1 MSDAQYPWRRPPRS
15 PVSGDRDASDFGYA
29 MERLREHRG
38 WARAEVAERS
48 GSLAY
53 STVAGMENGHRPPSK
68 RTLGPLALGLGVDR
82 HDLEEFWQLVV
93 ARAPDD
99 TLDSA
104 WRSLLAES
112 EAGDLNARPMA
123 KRPMA
128 SPRAFPSR
136 QAHGPRAGAPPGY
149 GWPRADPLPR
159 ADPFGD
165 DIDDD
170 LEFDSSGELAAPL
183 MVRLGGDIDREMPL
197 VAALEHE
204 PSSTSH
210 RDALARELH
219 ALASR
224 LPQDDLATAV
234 QVLRG
239 LVAKAREEGTLHEQ

>member
-1 MSDAQYPWRRPPRS
+1 
-15 PVSGDRDASDFGYA
+15 
-29 MERLREHRG
+29 MERLREHCG

-53 STVAGMENGHRPPSK
+53 STVAGIENGHRPPSK

-82 HDLEEFWQLVV
+82 HSLEEFWQLVV

-104 WRSLLAES
+104 WRSLLAEV
-112 EAGDLNARPMA
+112 EAGEPHARPMA
-123 KRPMA
+123 ERQRA
-128 SPRAFPSR
+128 SPRSFESR
-136 QAHGPRAGAPPGY
+136 QSRGPRPSAPRSY
-149 GWPRADPLPR
+149 GWSGP
-159 ADPFGD
+159 DPFGD
-165 DIDDD
+165 ELDDA
-170 LEFDSSGELAAPL
+170 LEFERFSQLAAPL
-183 MVRLGGDIDREMPL
+183 MVRLGGDNDREMPL
-197 VAALEHE
+197 VAALEDE

-210 RDALARELH
+210 RDALARELQS
-219 ALASR
+219 LASR

>member
-1 MSDAQYPWRRPPRS
+1 VSDAQYPWRRPPRS

-29 MERLREHRG
+29 MERLREHCG

-53 STVAGMENGHRPPSK
+53 STVAGIENGHRPPSK
-68 RTLGPLALGLGVDR
+68 RTLGPLALGLGVDH

-104 WRSLLAES
+104 WRSLLAEA
-112 EAGDLNARPMA
+112 EAGEQHARPMA
-123 KRPMA
+123 ERQMA
-128 SPRAFPSR
+128 SPRAFQSR
-136 QAHGPRAGAPPGY
+136 QARGPRPGAPRGY
-149 GWPRADPLPR
+149 GWPG

-170 LEFDSSGELAAPL
+170 LEFDSLGELAAPL
-183 MVRLGGDIDREMPL
+183 MVRLGGDINREMPL
-197 VAALEHE
+197 VAALEDE

-224 LPQDDLATAV
+224 LPQDDLTTAV

-239 LVAKAREEGTLHEQ
+239 LVAKAREAGTLHEQ

>member
-1 MSDAQYPWRRPPRS
+1 
-15 PVSGDRDASDFGYA
+15 
-29 MERLREHRG
+29 MERLREHCG

-53 STVAGMENGHRPPSK
+53 STVAGIENGHRPPSK

-82 HDLEEFWQLVV
+82 HSLEEFWQLVV

-104 WRSLLAES
+104 WRSLLAEA
-112 EAGDLNARPMA
+112 EAGEQHARPMVD
-123 KRPMA
+123 RPMA
-128 SPRAFPSR
+128 SPRAFESR
-136 QAHGPRAGAPPGY
+136 QARGPRASAPRSY
-149 GWPRADPLPR
+149 GWPG

-165 DIDDD
+165 ELDDA
-170 LEFDSSGELAAPL
+170 LEFESFSQLAAPL
-183 MVRLGGDIDREMPL
+183 MVRLGGDNDREMPL
-197 VAALEHE
+197 VAALEDE

-210 RDALARELH
+210 RGALASELH

>member
-1 MSDAQYPWRRPPRS
+1 
-15 PVSGDRDASDFGYA
+15 
-29 MERLREHRG
+29 MERLREHCG

-53 STVAGMENGHRPPSK
+53 STVAGIENGHRPPSK

-82 HDLEEFWQLVV
+82 HSLEEFWQLVV

-99 TLDSA
+99 TLDST
-104 WRSLLAES
+104 WRSLLAEAA
-112 EAGDLNARPMA
+112 AGERHARPMA
-123 KRPMA
+123 ERRMA
-128 SPRAFPSR
+128 SPRSFESR
-136 QAHGPRAGAPPGY
+136 QSRGPRPSAPRSY
-149 GWPRADPLPR
+149 GWSGP
-159 ADPFGD
+159 DPFGD
-165 DIDDD
+165 ELDDA
-170 LEFDSSGELAAPL
+170 LEFERFSQLAAPL
-183 MVRLGGDIDREMPL
+183 MVRLGGDNDREMPL
-197 VAALEHE
+197 VAALEDE

-239 LVAKAREEGTLHEQ
+239 LAAKAREEGTLLEQ

>member
-1 MSDAQYPWRRPPRS
+1 
-15 PVSGDRDASDFGYA
+15 
-29 MERLREHRG
+29 MERLREHCG

-53 STVAGMENGHRPPSK
+53 STVAGIENGHRPPSK
-68 RTLGPLALGLGVDR
+68 RTLGPLARGLGVDR

-104 WRSLLAES
+104 WRSLLAEAA
-112 EAGDLNARPMA
+112 AGEPHARPMA
-123 KRPMA
+123 ERQRA
-128 SPRAFPSR
+128 SPRSFESR
-136 QAHGPRAGAPPGY
+136 QSRGPRPSAPRSY
-149 GWPRADPLPR
+149 GWSGP
-159 ADPFGD
+159 DPFGD
-165 DIDDD
+165 ELDDA
-170 LEFDSSGELAAPL
+170 LEFERFSQLAAPL
-183 MVRLGGDIDREMPL
+183 MVRLGGDNDREMPL
-197 VAALEHE
+197 VAALEDE